1 MKTLR
6 HAFVKSTKARV
17 DEWEARLTALKAR
30 VRESTGEQKTRL
42 DEQLDELSMR
52 QGSARQYLW
61 ELSSKPGTE
70 WQPVE
75 VATLEKWSDF
85 SGSVEAMWDRVS

>member
-6 HAFVKSTKARV
+6 HAFAKSTKAQI
-17 DEWEARLTALKAR
+17 DGWEARLAALKAR

-52 QGSARQYLW
+52 LGSARQYLW
-61 ELSSKPGTE
+61 EISSKPGAQWE
-70 WQPVE
+70 PVE
-75 VATLEKWSDF
+75 AATLEKWSDF
-85 SGSVEAMWDRVS
+85 SGSVEVMWEQVS